1 MTKKI
6 DSDEIYKLLKRRIIE
21 LEYRPGE
28 VLNEVDVADEFE
40 ISRTP
45 IRKVFQQLSDD
56 KLLNII
62 PRFGAQVTPID
73 FRYMKSVFEVTRE
86 IDPFATRLAV
96 ERISN
101 ENLKRLEAIV
111 DRLNQYDI
119 ESDYQKAIDD
129 DEEFHRII
137 SESCGNPCLSEIL
150 ERLHIHTERL
160 WHYSEQFF
168 NSMDLFTNTLS
179 KVVKAIKEKDTANA
193 EKYAR
198 EHIDEFVE
206 KIKQELL

>member
-6 DSDEIYKLLKRRIIE
+6 DYDEIYNLLKRRIIE

-73 FRYMKSVFEVTRE
+73 FRYMKSVFEVTR
-86 IDPFATRLAV
+86 
-96 ERISN
+96 
-101 ENLKRLEAIV
+101 
-111 DRLNQYDI
+111 
-119 ESDYQKAIDD
+119 
-129 DEEFHRII
+129 
-137 SESCGNPCLSEIL
+137 
-150 ERLHIHTERL
+150 
-160 WHYSEQFF
+160 
-168 NSMDLFTNTLS
+168 
-179 KVVKAIKEKDTANA
+179 
-193 EKYAR
+193 
-198 EHIDEFVE
+198 
-206 KIKQELL
+206 